1 MVMSQLKRVP
11 GLKPELFASAEEP
24 NALSPGELLSS
35 PLVFFRKGLISQV
48 GDLELLTILPPSPH
62 RCWDVYWCQGRPP
75 GPEVCQQ
82 AFYQLSISRLEKKKN
97 ECFTGSS
104 YQNQATVSLY
114 LWRVGPVVP
123 LSVASHSVV
132 SVIHGQWE
140 RARTYLHVHSMLSWE
155 GEGSHVHNFTVCLFR
170 FGSLQCWR
178 GCPGPCV
185 WAARAYHWATPPSTQ
200 LLLYYIVTVLVTVN
214 LLVCL
219 IYELNLYHRHVW
231 TGGNST
237 QRIRHLSCLTHPGQP

>member
-1 MVMSQLKRVP
+1 MHSHRVSYFPARLSFLERVSYPRLVTLNFWPSCRHHLTGAGMFPDARDGPQGLMCASKHSTNWVSPDLK
-11 GLKPELFASAEEP
+11 K
-24 NALSPGELLSS
+24 N
-35 PLVFFRKGLISQV
+35 
-48 GDLELLTILPPSPH
+48 
-62 RCWDVYWCQGRPP
+62 
-75 GPEVCQQ
+75 
-82 AFYQLSISRLEKKKN
+82 N

-132 SVIHGQWE
+132 SVTHGQRE

-214 LLVCL
+214 LLMCL
-219 IYELNLYHRHVW
+219 IYESNLYRRHVC

-237 QRIRHLSCLTHPGQP
+237 QRIRHLSCLTHPGQS